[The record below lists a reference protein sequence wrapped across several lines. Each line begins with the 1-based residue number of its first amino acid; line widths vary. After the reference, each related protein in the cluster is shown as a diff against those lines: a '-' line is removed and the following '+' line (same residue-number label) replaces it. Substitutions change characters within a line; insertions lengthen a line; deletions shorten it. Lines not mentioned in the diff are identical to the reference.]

1 MLMKIRK
8 IALTAL
14 TATALIIGSSTA
26 AMAATLTLSASSG
39 GSTVATAKFSNPSKG
54 TISVYLCDTKADGA
68 SAAVKVNGVV
78 KKNSNGT
85 NTCTTVTFGGL
96 QVGKSYTVSAGTQD
110 LSAGTAY
117 KQGQSGTFKA

>member
-1 MLMKIRK
+1 MTIRK

-26 AMAATLTLSASSG
+26 AMAMPMLSASSG
-39 GSTVATAKFSNPSKG
+39 GSTAATATFSNPSKG
-54 TISVYLCDTKADGA
+54 TIAVYLCDTKADGA

-78 KKNSNGT
+78 KRNSNGT
-85 NTCTTVTFGGL
+85 GTCTTETFGGL

-117 KQGQSGTFKA
+117 KQGESGTFKA